1 MDPHLLRTFVAVAR
15 HGSFSA
21 AARELGYTQS
31 AVSQHIAA
39 LEGDLAVPLL
49 ERRPVRPT
57 EAGER
62 LLEHAGPLLLRLDA
76 ARADVARPAA
86 APTAR
91 LTVGVS
97 PPATPLL
104 ARLLTFRRELTVTIR
119 VLDRAAIPAAVS
131 SGDLD
136 LGLTDGMT
144 APSDP
149 LPLPETGPLTATV
162 VAESPLCVA
171 LPAAHPL
178 ARRPGLRL
186 PDLADALWIDA
197 PGTAVPPDRL
207 RAVCGPG
214 AYRTRLRYEGTD
226 VRGLL
231 ALVAAGQGLAVL
243 PAAAVAGL
251 DDVVGVP
258 VAAPRLVHRVEALHG
273 GRPADAV
280 QRLLGPGP
288 FTPVGG
294 V

>member
-39 LEGDLAVPLL
+39 LESDLGTALL
-49 ERRPVRPT
+49 GRRPVAPT

-76 ARADVARPAA
+76 ARADIARLGA
-86 APTAR
+86 APSAR

-97 PPATPLL
+97 PLATGALDRLPADRTGL
-104 ARLLTFRRELTVTIR
+104 IR

-131 SGDLD
+131 SGELD
-136 LGLTDGMT
+136 LGLVDGMT
-144 APSDP
+144 GPSDP

-162 VAESPLCVA
+162 VEESPLCVA
-171 LPAAHPL
+171 LPAGHPL
-178 ARRPGLRL
+178 ARRTGLCL

-197 PGTAVPPDRL
+197 PGTAVPLDRL

-214 AYRTRLRYEGTD
+214 AYRARLRYEGTD

-231 ALVAAGQGLAVL
+231 ALVAAGRGLATL
-243 PAAAVAGL
+243 PGAAVAGR

-258 VAAPRLVHRVEALHG
+258 VVAPRLVHRVEALRTG
-273 GRPADAV
+273 TGS
-280 QRLLGPGP
+280 
-288 FTPVGG
+288 PVF
-294 V
+294 